1 MVESAR
7 TLWPCIGEAGLEVFT
22 TTADQR
28 YLLGEDIFLQ
38 THFPV
43 TLRQF
48 YPDGPSRAL
57 DEATLLEWLLRT
69 EHAGPGNRVLV
80 LYGAA
85 GSGKSELIKWLQVL
99 MTHHTPARAEVT
111 VRIPRTGLDVLS
123 IAERFHHLLTRS
135 YFDERTHQR
144 WEAARRKPRT
154 LAKLLLLTALERCL
168 DADDQ
173 INALYYR
180 LLDWIQPR
188 IARSLALIEGNTEED
203 AQVELLT
210 REDMEQLK
218 GESALP
224 VPLDY
229 EQFRHHL
236 LVAFCDYLLEGINL
250 PETMRL
256 ISGDISRQRGVRPVL
271 LVDDLVQSVNLFA
284 TDLLDYLI
292 TLDAGNWDVVIGLT
306 PGALENS
313 TRGRELL
320 DRITYLDTIDD
331 RVEKLWLSDM
341 QGHDSYF
348 LNEANCHEFAARYMT
363 AYRARNGRNCVACP
377 HYERCTGLDGDE
389 QTLPLAPF
397 NRAVL
402 QRLYRGLPEGK
413 GKARHLL
420 KRLREI
426 LAAIGDGENP
436 LNVLV
441 RYVQPDIAVETSDDV
456 LARIAELY
464 SPPVVSERE
473 MTLPSTLL
481 AAFGLPARSVTLRA
495 EPLLQKAREPMQAQ
509 LDQIKE
515 VGPAWIADADKLAVK
530 AWLDRDTQALNRQS
544 LFPLRRGLSRW
555 LRAIYPTDALHADGI
570 ARPHRVLCWTR
581 THLATQPPIHLDG
594 VDEYAGIALSP
605 DVGHAAFDLCCYARA
620 TGEEAQAL
628 SERLTQDERLLPTLF
643 AAADYRRQT
652 MKQLEVQLGLSAEE
666 LALALYVAM
675 LTVEGLPDQRPPGF
689 DDAFW
694 NDIASLCASRRMITL
709 DEEQRQAIHDLFDD
723 FFKLRDNVY
732 DGPGIAQLVGGRTP
746 EVLLEWLMRVNAVH
760 LDQDYRLDNAW
771 LGKVVEIVEEAICHW
786 RRTDECGCSLSL
798 TSQGLVNA
806 LLTNGEQGVL
816 LCEVPER
823 TWIELQL
830 KWPEEYAVL
839 RVVFGAPD
847 THNAFRE
854 LANPDK

>member
-1 MVESAR
+1 MIENAC

-22 TTADQR
+22 TTANQR
-28 YLLGEDIFLQ
+28 YLLGEDVFLQ

-48 YPDGPSRAL
+48 YPDRPSKAV
-57 DEATLLEWLLRT
+57 DEAALLEWLLRT

-85 GSGKSELIKWLQVL
+85 GSGKSEMIKWLQVM
-99 MTHHTPARAEVT
+99 MTHHAPARAEIT
-111 VRIPRTGLDVLS
+111 VRIPRTELDVLS
-123 IAERFHHLLTRS
+123 IAEQFHHLLTRS
-135 YFDERTHQR
+135 YFDERTYQR
-144 WEAARRKPRT
+144 WETARRKPRT

-229 EQFRHHL
+229 EPFRHHL

-250 PETMRL
+250 PETLRL
-256 ISGDISRQRGVRPVL
+256 ISSDISQQRSMRPVL

-313 TRGRELL
+313 ARGRELL

-348 LNEANCHEFAARYMT
+348 LNEANCHEFAARYLT
-363 AYRARNGRNCVACP
+363 AYRARNGWDCVACP
-377 HYERCTGLDGDE
+377 YRTRCAGLDGDG
-389 QTLPLAPF
+389 QTPLLAPF
-397 NRAVL
+397 NQAVL

-426 LAAIGDGENP
+426 LAAIGDGANP
-436 LNVLV
+436 LNVLAH
-441 RYVQPDIAVETSDDV
+441 YVQSDTAVETSDDV
-456 LARIAELY
+456 LACIAELY
-464 SPPVVSERE
+464 GPPVVSARE

-481 AAFGLPARSVTLRA
+481 AALGLPARPVTLRA

-509 LDQIKE
+509 LDGVE
-515 VGPAWIADADKLAVK
+515 EAGPAWIADADKLAVK
-530 AWLDRDTQALNRQS
+530 AWLDKDTRAINRQS
-544 LFPLRRGLSRW
+544 LLPLRRGLSRW

-581 THLATQPPIHLDG
+581 THLATQPPIHLNG

-605 DVGHAAFDLCCYARA
+605 DVGHVAFDLYRYARA
-620 TGEEAQAL
+620 TGEEAKAL
-628 SERLTQDERLLPTLF
+628 SEQLAQDERLLPTLF

-723 FFKLRDNVY
+723 FFKLRDNMY
-732 DGPGIAQLVGGRTP
+732 DGPQIARLLGRYTT
-746 EVLLEWLMRVNAVH
+746 E
-760 LDQDYRLDNAW
+760 
-771 LGKVVEIVEEAICHW
+771 
-786 RRTDECGCSLSL
+786 
-798 TSQGLVNA
+798 A
-806 LLTNGEQGVL
+806 LLTLLAQVDVTQLDKDYRMGNIPLRDVLETIQEGMRGQITTGSGCTSLSPAAQSVLAAFATNEEYGVL
-816 LCEVPER
+816 LHQVPVEVWDQIRSARPEVYTGLWVTVAR
-823 TWIELQL
+823 F
-830 KWPEEYAVL
+830 P
-839 RVVFGAPD
+839 RS
-847 THNAFRE
+847 
-854 LANPDK
+854 